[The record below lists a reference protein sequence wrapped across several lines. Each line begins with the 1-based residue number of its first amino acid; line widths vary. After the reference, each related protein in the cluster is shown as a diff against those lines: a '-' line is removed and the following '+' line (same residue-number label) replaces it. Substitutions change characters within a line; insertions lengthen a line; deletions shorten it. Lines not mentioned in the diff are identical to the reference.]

1 MNRVTGDRAIS
12 YFVSNPSGIRVE
24 ITRSS
29 PKSVSPS
36 IDDVLDRAFPLEYCS
51 WESTS
56 RKFLNKSGYA
66 NWRNGFPIDTLYRN
80 ETYLDSRRCFRHGG
94 TRSSPHSEDPRRFR
108 FAVRPNDAVQL
119 RTPDGRI
126 LDTHIAYFS
135 SGKPSGGR
143 RFYDIVLLRD
153 LQKRDVPIGTEVW
166 LADGRKIAGI

>member
-56 RKFLNKSGYA
+56 R
-66 NWRNGFPIDTLYRN
+66 
-80 ETYLDSRRCFRHGG
+80 
-94 TRSSPHSEDPRRFR
+94 
-108 FAVRPNDAVQL
+108 
-119 RTPDGRI
+119 
-126 LDTHIAYFS
+126 
-135 SGKPSGGR
+135 
-143 RFYDIVLLRD
+143 RD
-153 LQKRDVPIGTEVW
+153 LDNSGSYRPTYC
-166 LADGRKIAGI
+166 L